1 MTQGA
6 HSLTLAEAALERCRA
21 QGVMLATAESC
32 TGGMISAALTAV
44 AGSSDVFDRGFVT
57 YSNAAK
63 QDMLG
68 VKAATIEA
76 HGAVSEQVASE
87 MALGAVARSGAGIG
101 VAVTGV
107 AGPGASHNKPEGR
120 VCFGL
125 AIAGPPPI
133 TMTCEFG
140 AIGRNAVRTRT
151 TETALRLIIDQLSPK
166 TGP

>member
-1 MTQGA
+1 MT
-6 HSLTLAEAALERCRA
+6 HDLRTLAEAALELCRA
-21 QGVMLATAESC
+21 QGLMLATAESC
-32 TGGMISAALTAV
+32 TGGMISSAITAI

-68 VKAATIEA
+68 VKSDTLEQF
-76 HGAVSEQVASE
+76 GAVSEQVASE
-87 MALGAVARSGAGIG
+87 MALGAIERSLSEVA

-107 AGPGASHNKPEGR
+107 AGPGASHSKPEGR
-120 VCFGL
+120 VCFGF
-125 AIAGPPPI
+125 AMAGQPPI

-140 AIGRNAVRTRT
+140 AIGRDAVRSRT
-151 TETALRLIIDQLSPK
+151 TEEALRLIIDQLSPK

>member
-1 MTQGA
+1 MT
-6 HSLTLAEAALERCRA
+6 HDLRTLAEAALDLCRI
-21 QGVMLATAESC
+21 QGLMLATAESC
-32 TGGMISAALTAV
+32 TGGMISSALTAI

-68 VKAATIEA
+68 VKAASLDKF
-76 HGAVSEQVASE
+76 GAVSEQVASE
-87 MALGAVARSGAGIG
+87 MASGALEHSPADVA
-101 VAVTGV
+101 VAVTGI
-107 AGPGASHNKPEGR
+107 AGPGASHSKPEGR

-125 AIAGPPPI
+125 AISGQTPV

-140 AIGRNAVRTRT
+140 AIGREAVRTRT